1 MKFVTLLKY
10 SLVLTAVILLNSVSH
25 VSAIA
30 SMPTHEMGGMNHSAR
45 DSGACASLCR
55 TAVVSRDTN
64 DVNRPDNEDDEHKP
78 ALAFYA
84 INQIEQISEKV
95 EKMRL
100 YGDTVKPP
108 PRLPGY
114 ILHSV
119 FRV

>member
-1 MKFVTLLKY
+1 MKFVDLLKY
-10 SLVLTAVILLNSVSH
+10 SLVLIAVILLNSVSH
-25 VSAIA
+25 VSAMA
-30 SMPTHEMGGMNHSAR
+30 SMPTHEMGGMNHSTG
-45 DSGACASLCR
+45 DTGVCASLCR
-55 TAVVSRDTN
+55 TAIVSRSIS
-64 DVNRPDNEDDEHKP
+64 DVNRPDSEDDEDDP

>member
-1 MKFVTLLKY
+1 MKLVNLLKY

-25 VSAIA
+25 ASAMA
-30 SMPTHEMGGMNHSAR
+30 SMPTHEMGGMNHSTG
-45 DSGACASLCR
+45 DTGACASLCR
-55 TAVVSRDTN
+55 TAIVSRGAN
-64 DVNRPDNEDDEHKP
+64 DVNRPDSEDDEDDP

-84 INQIEQISEKV
+84 INQIEQASEKV